1 MNIRLYI
8 LYIRYYFVD
17 TSVLE
22 GRNITVAGHILREI
36 EAMDSLSAIL
46 LPLTQDE
53 CRRVLMWAEAR
64 FAGSDEAQTSLSAGT
79 ATDASASPVVAASQ
93 APAIPVSPSLY
104 EDYSFEDD
112 EDAEADASETADDA
126 GTYTD
131 LSSFLA
137 AVSPKTA
144 IQKVATCAWW
154 LEEQEGLPTWR
165 TFDVTK
171 SMKLM
176 GKPMKY
182 LSTTISQERGKDIPL
197 VEQVSKGE
205 GQQGH
210 GEYRLTEAGRTYIN
224 ERLKLAQ

>member
-1 MNIRLYI
+1 M
-8 LYIRYYFVD
+8 
-17 TSVLE
+17 
-22 GRNITVAGHILREI
+22 AGHLLREI

-64 FAGSDEAQTSLSAGT
+64 FAGIEDAQTSAPTPMTADSPLSS
-79 ATDASASPVVAASQ
+79 SA
-93 APAIPVSPSLY
+93 VSPQGSQILSSSS
-104 EDYSFEDD
+104 SFEDYALVD
-112 EDAEADASETADDA
+112 DDDFEDGATDPEDDGPA
-126 GTYTD
+126 YTD
-131 LSSFLA
+131 LSSFFA
-137 AVSPKTA
+137 VVSPKTA

-171 SMKLM
+171 SMKVM
-176 GKPMKY
+176 GMPMKY
-182 LSTTISQERGKDIPL
+182 LSTTITQERKKDSPF

-210 GEYRLTEAGRTYIN
+210 GEYRLTSAGRTYVD
-224 ERLKLAQ
+224 ERLKLAR